1 MAETTGSQASDAAG
15 KAAQDAANAAK
26 AASQD
31 VQKAAGDVADAAKD
45 VAKAASETASQ
56 AAGDTA
62 EAAKGAADAAQKTA
76 ADAASKAAS
85 TIKPA
90 GASSIKPAGASSIKP
105 AGASSIK
112 PAGASSIKPAAGAA
126 VAAGAATGAAAGA
139 TVGAAAAAPK
149 PAAAPAAKPTAK
161 EEAAPPAPPKG
172 VTRREFL
179 NYVWGASMALF
190 LAQFGGITWFFS
202 MPRFRE
208 GEFGGVVRMPA
219 SAIPANNAAPVSNN
233 AGKFWLVQTDQG
245 VNALYRICTHL
256 GCIYPWSDSAQIFA
270 CPCHG
275 SQFEL
280 NGAWIAGPA
289 ARSLDVFAFEILDA
303 NNNVLAT
310 SPDDGS
316 AIPLPAGAEFIAVNT
331 GRKILGKSH
340 F

>member
-1 MAETTGSQASDAAG
+1 MAETTGSQAADAAG
-15 KAAQDAANAAK
+15 KAASDAANAAK

-31 VQKAAGDVADAAKD
+31 VQNAAGDAADAAKG
-45 VAKAASETASQ
+45 VAKAAGETTSQ
-56 AAGDTA
+56 TAGD
-62 EAAKGAADAAQKTA
+62 A

-90 GASSIKPAGASSIKP
+90 GTSSIKPAGASSIKP

-112 PAGASSIKPAAGAA
+112 PAGASAIKPAGASSIKPAA
-126 VAAGAATGAAAGA
+126 AAGATAAATGAA
-139 TVGAAAAAPK
+139 TITPAAAPK
-149 PAAAPAAKPTAK
+149 PAGAAPAAAKPAK

-190 LAQFGGITWFFS
+190 LVQFGGITWFFS

-208 GEFGGVVRMPA
+208 GEFGGVVRMPS
-219 SAIPANNAAPVSNN
+219 SAIPATNAAPVSNN

-256 GCIYPWSDSAQIFA
+256 GCIYPWSDAAQIFA

-280 NGAWIAGPA
+280 NGDWIAGPA
-289 ARSLDVFAFEILDA
+289 ARSLDKFAFEILDA

-310 SPDDGS
+310 STSDGS
-316 AIPLPAGAEFIAVNT
+316 AVPLPAGAEIIAVNT
-331 GRKILGKSH
+331 GEKILGKSH